1 MPHPQL
7 KTTFSYFYFTKQ
19 IKQQTATLL
28 KTPAFNTT
36 PIDFTVR
43 EIDNRSVYLKK
54 RAQLNK

>member
-1 MPHPQL
+1 MQHI
-7 KTTFSYFYFTKQ
+7 T
-19 IKQQTATLL
+19 TATLL